1 MNDEILDGT
10 ILDPEP
16 PNPTLDMVKKI
27 ADIVVFTSVG
37 TTVGLVID
45 AAIPEDLSWFK
56 RKSVKVG
63 AWFLGGYV
71 SGKIAE
77 RVEGFIDDVHR
88 GMQEATATLHNDTP
102 AG

>member
-1 MNDEILDGT
+1 MDEQILEGT
-10 ILDPEP
+10 ILDAEP

-45 AAIPEDLSWFK
+45 AAVPPDISWFK
-56 RKSVKVG
+56 RTSVKVG
-63 AWFLGGYV
+63 GWFLGAYV

-77 RVEGFIDDVHR
+77 RVDGFIDDVHR